1 MRKLK
6 NFLNL
11 VSARSPSYLKQKTF
25 QYCLWGIHYI
35 FSFSFWHGDRVWTNF
50 SIVIREKMSVKCS
63 LGLRELRFPSPKWVQ
78 GRIMLGDQESLIL
91 TAQKV
96 IDWVIIYS
104 FFTSNLVLLEWF
116 LYKFGLVKW
125 LRFVIFQ
132 SIEKYSFWKLQIWQ
146 VNHKSQV
153 VNSNPWWLLLVWFK

>member
-1 MRKLK
+1 MEQVQIEYWETNISKVHEF
-6 NFLNL
+6 NFLNEKVEKSL
-11 VSARSPSYLKQKTF
+11 NRWGLKMVNVKSPSYLKQKTF
-25 QYCLWGIHYI
+25 QYCLWGIDYI

-104 FFTSNLVLLEWF
+104 FFTSNLVLLE
-116 LYKFGLVKW
+116 
-125 LRFVIFQ
+125 
-132 SIEKYSFWKLQIWQ
+132 
-146 VNHKSQV
+146 
-153 VNSNPWWLLLVWFK
+153 